1 MVNLMFG
8 ADAPKLTRLISDE
21 LKKEQAQQA
30 GQPTDRNPL
39 EVTELAPEEKVRFE
53 VLESKE
59 KEIKSGIHFFT
70 NKIF

>member
-8 ADAPKLTRLISDE
+8 ADAPKLTKLISDE

-39 EVTELAPEEKVRFE
+39 EVTELAPEEEVRFE
-53 VLESKE
+53 ALESKE
-59 KEIKSGIHFFT
+59 KEIKLVTHFT
-70 NKIF
+70 